1 MTVFEVYL
9 NGKKITVAGIGLSGV
24 LDTTIY
30 WVSRDKPKGGK
41 HHLRIGGLH
50 NPTHENWEWIDQ
62 LVKPGD
68 EVLVKIATAD
78 AADPPKTRSQFNA
91 TADLRRQKRYVRQ
104 MAKEWGWKI
113 AAPKKTKKV
122 AMRGKSPSKNG
133 SK

>member
-30 WVSRDKPKGGK
+30 WVSRDKPKCGK

-50 NPTHENWEWIDQ
+50 NPTHESWEWIDQ

-68 EVLVKIATAD
+68 EVLVKIATAES
-78 AADPPKTRSQFNA
+78 ADPPKTRSHFNA
-91 TADLRRQKRYVRQ
+91 AADLRRQKRYVRQ
-104 MAKEWGWKI
+104 MAKEWGWNI
-113 AAPKKTKKV
+113 TVPKKTNKAAKRGNSSSKKT
-122 AMRGKSPSKNG
+122 SK
-133 SK
+133 